1 MLLLS
6 FPIYCI
12 FNKVLLYILFVK
24 NKIYRKGHYVC
35 HFFYGLSRIMQKRM
49 FVCFTLLNQFLK
61 EFNEYFIV
69 QKQFLKKTIAYTG
82 AIQ

>member
-1 MLLLS
+1 
-6 FPIYCI
+6 
-12 FNKVLLYILFVK
+12 
-24 NKIYRKGHYVC
+24 
-35 HFFYGLSRIMQKRM
+35 M

-82 AIQ
+82 AIQQWQIHQIVDENPLCKYSIPKITPFYFPRVNVVN